1 MKGKAIVVQGAVCMC
16 KFGSIPD
23 RLKVL
28 SHQKEY
34 ANDKAA
40 TRKLIVTTKELGATF
55 EMNSF
60 GVCTKQGYP
69 PPPCKVMVTE
79 WKNFY
84 REVELSNGGN
94 IILETS
100 EAVCALSGGIPC
112 IKIIHHGQIT
122 EPGLINFQHVNPE
135 VQGQLNPLVNVNE
148 MLYPERKHE
157 GLTFK

>member
-1 MKGKAIVVQGAVCMC
+1 MKGKAIVVQGATCIC
-16 KFGSIPD
+16 KFGTAPD

-34 ANDKAA
+34 ANDKEGN
-40 TRKLIVTTKELGATF
+40 RKLIVTTKDIGATF
-55 EMNSF
+55 EMNCF
-60 GVCTKQGYP
+60 GVCTKKGYP

-79 WKNFY
+79 WTKFY
-84 REVELSNGGN
+84 REVELCNGGN

-100 EAVCALSGGIPC
+100 EAVCATAGTPC
-112 IKIIHHGQIT
+112 IQIIHHGQIT

-148 MLYPERKHE
+148 MLYPERTHE
-157 GLTFK
+157 GLTLK